1 MNAAAAVSATQLRA
15 LSPARPLV
23 SQNATAGR
31 ALAASPC
38 SIPRAKPAANSNAV
52 VFFSR
57 ALPPGAV
64 AGPGRLPA
72 HNGTVGCT
80 LVKHGAAWRLAR
92 ARAHPSN
99 REPPLTR
106 PKHPSSPAPAS
117 TNTHTL
123 GCSVHQQ
130 HHTGLGSRS
139 AGQATRGSS
148 LRGFAAAVARRRA
161 RGSSECARAGSFKGL
176 STFLNALWY
185 IYDELRAPASR
196 RMARCLLRRIASH
209 GRMICISQQL
219 QVVRAELQQQQQ
231 QVHSSVA
238 AAAAAVAIACAGR
251 SFPSSTSRSHE
262 YLIMM
267 SSGVSQA

>member
-1 MNAAAAVSATQLRA
+1 MRERCCRGFCDTTARA
-15 LSPARPLV
+15 LARPPARV
-23 SQNATAGR
+23 TINATADR
-31 ALAASPC
+31 ALAASPR

-123 GCSVHQQ
+123 GCSVHQ
-130 HHTGLGSRS
+130 HHTAGLGSRW

-161 RGSSECARAGSFKGL
+161 RGSSERARAGSFKG
-176 STFLNALWY
+176 FW
-185 IYDELRAPASR
+185 
-196 RMARCLLRRIASH
+196 
-209 GRMICISQQL
+209 
-219 QVVRAELQQQQQ
+219 V
-231 QVHSSVA
+231 
-238 AAAAAVAIACAGR
+238 
-251 SFPSSTSRSHE
+251 
-262 YLIMM
+262 
-267 SSGVSQA
+267 